1 MNLALLFCLLGSM
14 NCQQSQGQFS
24 DSLPQMPGWPKELDC
39 ETATGATLADINHDG
54 FLEILVGTYNFN
66 LHDTCKFH
74 VWDYQG
80 NELPGWPKVI
90 GVHGILAKPAVADLD
105 PSYPGLEII
114 VADCNYCKIYAWHS
128 DGTDVTGWP
137 YTSAMT
143 TAYCSP
149 AISDIDHD
157 GDLEVV
163 FNSQNG
169 VHVISHD
176 GTPYPGWPVWTSS
189 GYRTPSIAD
198 LDQDG
203 NVDICILTSD
213 ALYFY
218 DIHGNVKPGW
228 PIIFND
234 EWEPGSGSQSVLA
247 DLDNDDD
254 LEILIAYYIPDPPNS
269 KNYVAIFH
277 HDTTSFENWPQ
288 EFPGPMTFL
297 TPVVGDIDNDGDLE
311 ICGGGNVV
319 EPWPGFMFRHHT
331 GDTVQGW
338 PQAVDAVSCTPII
351 FDLDLSN
358 NGKREIVI
366 NTNSNTVD
374 QFLAFHDDGT
384 NVDGWPQTTGCGFP
398 NAAAVG
404 DVDNDGD
411 IEIAIAAGD
420 GTKRYPV
427 RVYLFTVEGVEY
439 RPYMT
444 EWGSWFHDNWNTGW
458 FHPRAPQNVQA
469 ACTPGWIRLTWD
481 ANTEPD
487 IAGYNIYR
495 SNSSGGPYTKINDS
509 IVSNPEYYDIPPDSN
524 DYYYCISAQILAGTE
539 SRLSA
544 EVSGHLGIAN
554 RNVDIYPSL
563 PAGPI
568 PFTRTIT
575 FHVPKNESAT
585 VTIYQCDGSVVD
597 RLEGQGAIKWR
608 PSKNIPAG
616 AYFVKLQT
624 NKSSLKYK
632 IIKIQ

>member
-1 MNLALLFCLLGSM
+1 MNLVLLFYLMMTM
-14 NCQQSQGQFS
+14 NCQKSHAQFS
-24 DSLPQMPGWPKELDC
+24 DSLPQMPGWPKDLSC
-39 ETATGATLADINHDG
+39 QMSVGVTLADINQDG
-54 FLEILVGTYNFN
+54 FLEILVGTYDATY
-66 LHDTCKFH
+66 DTCEFH

-90 GVHGILAKPAVADLD
+90 RQYDILGKPAVADLD

-114 VADCNYCKIYAWHS
+114 VSDFNCRIYAWHS

-137 YTSAMT
+137 YNAGMTSP
-143 TAYCSP
+143 YCSP

-163 FNSQNG
+163 YNSQNG

-176 GTPYPGWPVWTSS
+176 GTPCPGWPVWTSS

-198 LDQDG
+198 VDQDG
-203 NVDICILTSD
+203 NVDICILVHH
-213 ALYFY
+213 ALYLY
-218 DIHGNVKPGW
+218 DIYGNVKPGW
-228 PIIFND
+228 PINFE
-234 EWEPGSGSQSVLA
+234 EWYSGSSCQPVLA
-247 DLDNDDD
+247 DLDNDND
-254 LEILIAYYIPDPPNS
+254 LEILMAFYIPDPPNS
-269 KNYVAIFH
+269 KIYVAIYH
-277 HDTTSFENWPQ
+277 HDATSFENWPQ
-288 EFPGPMTFL
+288 EFPGPMTFV
-297 TPVVGDIDNDGDLE
+297 TPAVGDIDNDGDLE

-338 PQAVDAVSCTPII
+338 PQAVDALSCTPII

-366 NTNSNTVD
+366 NTNSNMVD

-384 NVDGWPQTTGCGFP
+384 NVDGWPQTTGCAAP

-411 IEIAIAAGD
+411 IEIAIVAGD

-458 FHPRAPQNVQA
+458 FHPKAPDNVNA
-469 ACTPGWIRLTWD
+469 TSTPDWIRLTWD
-481 ANTEPD
+481 TNTEPD
-487 IAGYNIYR
+487 IAGYHVYR
-495 SNSSGGPYTKINDS
+495 ALISGGPYTKLTDTLLTQTM
-509 IVSNPEYYDIPPDSN
+509 YYDIPPDTTT
-524 DYYYCISAQILAGTE
+524 YYYCVTARIQAETE
-539 SRLSA
+539 SRLSD

-554 RNVDIYPSL
+554 RNVDVFPFIS
-563 PAGPI
+563 AGPT
-568 PFTRTIT
+568 PFTQAIT
-575 FHVPKNESAT
+575 FHVPEDESAT
-585 VTIYQCDGSVVD
+585 VTIYKCDGSIVD
-597 RLEGQGAIKWR
+597 KLTGRGAIKWQ
-608 PSKNIPAG
+608 PSKDISAG
-616 AYFVKLQT
+616 IYFVKLKT
-624 NKSSLKYK
+624 DKGIFEYK
-632 IIKIQ
+632 IVRIQ